1 MDFSILPEN
10 TISFFFLKRME
21 TPALAE
27 SKRSE
32 ARGLVSALSE
42 SSESAFRKKDG
53 ISIFY

>member
-27 SKRSE
+27 SKCSE
-32 ARGLVSALSE
+32 ARGLVPLCRNRARAPLGKRTE
-42 SSESAFRKKDG
+42 
-53 ISIFY
+53 